1 MQKNPNVSLW
11 HGKKSI
17 VDIVMSQHYLGA
29 GIANYTILFFWTL
42 MFSLDN
48 TYFSALLKSHL
59 SMV

>member
-29 GIANYTILFFWTL
+29 GIANYTILFFWTF
-42 MFSLDN
+42 MFFLERD
-48 TYFSALLKSHL
+48 FLHF
-59 SMV
+59 

>member
-29 GIANYTILFFWTL
+29 GIANYTILFFWTV
-42 MFSLDN
+42 MFFFNSIFQ
-48 TYFSALLKSHL
+48 FSPY
-59 SMV
+59 